1 MIFDYDMPVDD
12 QWDVIVVGGGPAGS
26 TAAAAAGREGAKT
39 LLIEAVG
46 SLGGMGSHG
55 LVPGW
60 WEVSDGEKMIYRGL
74 AEQVFLRARK
84 EMSHVDSSQLDWVP
98 IDSERLK
105 RVYDEL
111 MTENQVE
118 VLFHSRVA
126 AVQTGADRL
135 IRSVVVAN
143 KSGLTAYL
151 AKVFVD
157 ATGDGD
163 VAAWAGTE
171 YVKDEGVQAAT
182 LCFVLSSVNEEAF
195 LKHPGLWG
203 GLPCSP
209 IHRIVGDKRYPMID
223 DLHFCVSHLGYGTLG
238 FNAGHIPA
246 IDATNPKAVSEAMVR
261 GRAMADQY
269 RRALAEYCPEIFQNA
284 FLVNTGSLLGVRESR
299 RIAGD
304 YTLTAEDW
312 LARRSFHD
320 EIGRNSY
327 FIDIHPRIGKDGRE
341 MPLQLKISEDE
352 GRYKKGESHGIPYRC
367 LTPRGMPNLL
377 TAGRCVSSDAIAH
390 GSLRVMPN
398 CLLMGEAA
406 GLASAM
412 AAKMDKVDVHAV
424 DTAELRRRLR
434 SYGAYLPEPTNDQ

>member
-1 MIFDYDMPVDD
+1 MVNYKKNIDNIL
-12 QWDVIVVGGGPAGS
+12 WDVIIVGGGPAGS
-26 TAAAAAGREGAKT
+26 MAAAAAGREGTKV

-46 SLGGMGSHG
+46 SLGGMGTNA
-55 LVPGW
+55 LVPAW
-60 WEVSDGEKMIYRGL
+60 CHFSDGEKMICRGL
-74 AEQVFLRARK
+74 AEQVFFRARK
-84 EMSHVDSSQLDWVP
+84 EMTHVNSSQLDWVP

-111 MTENQVE
+111 MTENNVN

-126 AVQTGADRL
+126 AVQTKPDRT
-135 IRSVVVAN
+135 IQSVLVAN
-143 KSGLTAYL
+143 KSGLIAYS

-163 VAAWAGTE
+163 LAAWAGAE
-171 YVKDEGVQAAT
+171 YVKDDGVQAAT
-182 LCFVLSSVNEEAF
+182 LCFVLSSINEEAF
-195 LKHPGLWG
+195 MKHPGLYG
-203 GLPCSP
+203 GLASSP
-209 IHRIVGDKRYPMID
+209 IHRIVSEKKYPMID

-269 RRALAEYCPEIFQNA
+269 RRALAEYCPEIFKNA
-284 FLVNTGSLLGVRESR
+284 FLVNTASLLGVRESR
-299 RIAGD
+299 RIVGD
-304 YTLTAEDW
+304 YILTAEDW
-312 LARRSFHD
+312 LARRSFPD

-341 MPLQLKISEDE
+341 MPSRLKISEEE

-367 LTPRGMPNLL
+367 LTPKGMPNLL
-377 TAGRCVSSDAIAH
+377 TAGRCVSSDAIAY

-398 CLLMGEAA
+398 CLVMGEAA
-406 GLASAM
+406 GLAAAM
-412 AAKMDKVDVHAV
+412 TAKMDRIDVHVV
-424 DTAELRRRLR
+424 DTMELRRRLR
-434 SYGAYLPEPTNDQ
+434 NYGAYLPQQANE

>member
-1 MIFDYDMPVDD
+1 M
-12 QWDVIVVGGGPAGS
+12 S
-26 TAAAAAGREGAKT
+26 TT
-39 LLIEAVG
+39 N
-46 SLGGMGSHG
+46 G
-55 LVPGW
+55 LVPAW
-60 WEVSDGEKMIYRGL
+60 CHFSDGEKMIYRGL

-84 EMSHVDSSQLDWVP
+84 EMAHVNPSQLDWVP

-111 MTENQVE
+111 MAEHHVE

-126 AVQTGADRL
+126 AVLTDADRF

-143 KSGLTAYL
+143 KSGLTAYS

-163 VAAWAGTE
+163 VAAWAGAE
-171 YVKDEGVQAAT
+171 YVKDEGTQAAT
-182 LCFVLSSVNEEAF
+182 LCFVLSSVNEETF
-195 LKHPGLWG
+195 VKHPGLYG
-203 GLPCSP
+203 GLPGSP
-209 IHRIVGDKRYPMID
+209 IHRIVGEKKYPLID

-238 FNAGHIPA
+238 FNAGHVSA
-246 IDATNPKAVSEAMVR
+246 IDATDPKAVSEAMVR

-269 RRALAEYCPEIFQNA
+269 RRALAEYCPEIFKNA

-299 RIAGD
+299 RVVGD
-304 YTLTAEDW
+304 NTLTAEDW
-312 LARRSFHD
+312 LARRSFRD

-341 MPLQLKISEDE
+341 MPLRLKISEEE

-377 TAGRCVSSDAIAH
+377 TAGRCVSSDAIAY

-398 CLLMGEAA
+398 CLVMGEAA
-406 GLASAM
+406 GVAAAM

-424 DTAELRRRLR
+424 DTAKLRGRLR
-434 SYGAYLPEPTNDQ
+434 SCGAYLPEPTNA